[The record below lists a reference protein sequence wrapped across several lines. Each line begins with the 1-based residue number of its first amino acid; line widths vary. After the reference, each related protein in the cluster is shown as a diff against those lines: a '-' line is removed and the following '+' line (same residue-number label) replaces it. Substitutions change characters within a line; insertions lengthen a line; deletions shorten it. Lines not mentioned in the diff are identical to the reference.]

1 MKKLLTFITVIT
13 LLGVT
18 FVSCEK
24 DSEVSSENFIRIT
37 GEFTV
42 GDSTFTSPIFNL
54 GDPTLHVG
62 YLSPMVSKEGNMIKI
77 EPDSAL
83 VVDNDI
89 MLDYDYYIY
98 GSTTGEFAS
107 SAYIAI
113 YVPVKTSGFWI
124 YSDDFTTTVTKVG
137 NIGEYIEGYYEG
149 TFFLDKKAEVSYPV
163 KGKFKVERID
173 VPQPVK

>member
-18 FVSCEK
+18 FVSCQKESV
-24 DSEVSSENFIRIT
+24 DSTENYIRIM

-54 GDPTLHVG
+54 GSPALHVG
-62 YLSPMVSKEGNMIKI
+62 YLSPMDSKEVNMIRI

-89 MLDYDYYIY
+89 VLTTITSMAALKVSLNHQQTLQFIYLRKLLD
-98 GSTTGEFAS
+98 F
-107 SAYIAI
+107 
-113 YVPVKTSGFWI
+113 GFI
-124 YSDDFTTTVTKVG
+124 RMILPPRLPK
-137 NIGEYIEGYYEG
+137 
-149 TFFLDKKAEVSYPV
+149 
-163 KGKFKVERID
+163 
-173 VPQPVK
+173 

>member
-18 FVSCEK
+18 FVSCQKESV
-24 DSEVSSENFIRIT
+24 DSTENYIRIM

-54 GDPTLHVG
+54 GSPALHVG
-62 YLSPMVSKEGNMIKI
+62 YLSPMDSKEVNMIRI

-89 MLDYDYYIY
+89 VLDYNYYIY
-98 GSTTGEFAS
+98 GSTEGEFES
-107 SAYIAI
+107 SANVAI
-113 YVPVKTSGFWI
+113 YIPAKTSGFWI

-137 NIGEYIEGYYEG
+137 NVGGYIEGNYEG
-149 TFFLDKKAEVSYPV
+149 TFFLDKKTEVSYPV